1 MPAHV
6 TVRFRRPRGCPRWLW
21 AISASD
27 ARVVVGNQ
35 RAKVRWGDAVELPVD
50 ATGARIHV
58 SYDSTGPYSWFRV
71 YAAGFARPGDHFTF
85 RGLWFAMPRRRLK
98 LAPD

>member
-27 ARVVVGNQ
+27 PRLVVGNQ
-35 RAKVRWGDAVELPVD
+35 QAQVRWGDAVELLV
-50 ATGARIHV
+50 GAKGAKIHV
-58 SYDSTGPYSWFRV
+58 SYDSTGPKTSFRV
-71 YAAGFARPGDHFTF
+71 HAAGFARPGDHFTF
-85 RGLWFAMPRRRLK
+85 RGLWLAMPRRRLK
-98 LAPD
+98 LDPD